1 MDRSSRMRSL
11 KIEDRG
17 IDMLALKLAYR
28 NLMGARLRTWLNV
41 FVLSFAFVVI
51 IWNKG
56 ILNGWDEQARRDTI
70 EWEIGGGQYWQE
82 NYDPYDPFS
91 FEDSH
96 ARLAD
101 ATERAV
107 AAGKLTPVL
116 ISPATMYPEG
126 RIQNVLLKGIDPGQ
140 EIIALPSS
148 RLVAEKDEI
157 PAMIGERSAEN
168 NKLAIGDY
176 VMVRWRDVNGTF
188 DAAEVRIAH
197 IFKTNVPTLDMG
209 VLWIPLQK
217 HREMMQLEGEATILV
232 TDQKTG
238 FDGSIIG
245 WDFKDHY
252 FLLTDI
258 REMIKMKSIGG
269 SLFFVILMSLAMLA
283 IFDTQVLSIFRR
295 QKEIGTH
302 IALGMTQRQVIGL
315 FTVEGALHSVLAAIL
330 AAIYG
335 VPLLA
340 YQASIGWTMPAGS
353 DDFGMTIAETIY
365 PAYSVGLVLGTT
377 LIVLTT
383 TTIVSYLPSRRIAK
397 MKPTDAIRGKIQ

>member
-1 MDRSSRMRSL
+1 MRSL

-41 FVLSFAFVVI
+41 FVLSLAFVVI

>member
-1 MDRSSRMRSL
+1 
-11 KIEDRG
+11 
-17 IDMLALKLAYR
+17 
-28 NLMGARLRTWLNV
+28 
-41 FVLSFAFVVI
+41 
-51 IWNKG
+51 
-56 ILNGWDEQARRDTI
+56 
-70 EWEIGGGQYWQE
+70 WQE

>member
-1 MDRSSRMRSL
+1 
-11 KIEDRG
+11 
-17 IDMLALKLAYR
+17 MLAFKLAYR

-41 FVLSFAFVVI
+41 FVLSLSFVVI
-51 IWNKG
+51 IWHKG
-56 ILNGWDEQARRDTI
+56 ILNGWDQQARRDTI

-82 NYDPYDPFS
+82 NYDPYDPFT

-96 ARLAD
+96 ARLSD

-107 AAGKLTPVL
+107 AAEKLTPIL
-116 ISPATMYPEG
+116 ISQATMYPEG

-140 EIIALPSS
+140 QIIELPSS
-148 RLVAEKDEI
+148 HLMTESDEI
-157 PAMIGERSAEN
+157 PAMIGERSAED
-168 NKLAIGDY
+168 NKLEIGDY
-176 VMVRWRDVNGTF
+176 VTVRWRDANGTF
-188 DAAEVRIAH
+188 DAAEVRITH
-197 IFKTNVPTLDMG
+197 IFKTNVPTLDVG
-209 VLWIPLQK
+209 VLWIPLEK
-217 HREMMQLEGEATILV
+217 HQEMMQLEGEATILV
-232 TDQKTG
+232 TARETG
-238 FDGSIIG
+238 FDGSIVG

-258 REMIKMKSIGG
+258 REMIEMKSIGG
-269 SLFFVILMSLAMLA
+269 SIFFIVLMSLAMLA

-302 IALGMTQRQVIGL
+302 IALGMTQQQVITL
-315 FTVEGALHSVLAAIL
+315 FTIEGAMHSVLAAIL

-335 VPLLA
+335 IPLLA
-340 YQASIGWTMPAGS
+340 YQASVGWTMPGGT
-353 DDFGMTIAETIY
+353 DDYGLTIAETIY

-377 LIVLTT
+377 LIVLIT